1 MPFLTQ
7 GKRAL
12 QNGLKA
18 GLQGIWDTAGK
29 KNAPIGSGRSFIRKL
44 LYHTNT
50 YCQEYFA
57 LFLKFF

>member
-12 QNGLKA
+12 QNGLNT

-29 KNAPIGSGRSFIRKL
+29 KKRPDRIAAQFYTRRIVS
-44 LYHTNT
+44 H
-50 YCQEYFA
+50 
-57 LFLKFF
+57 